1 MQEQKRLIKNT
12 GIIAIGNISTKLVS
26 FFLLPLYTSLL
37 STSEY
42 GTIDYIFSI
51 AAFCI
56 PFVSLLMD
64 ESIFRF
70 LIDTKTS
77 DEKTSVIST
86 ASMLVLAGIVVFS
99 IVGIPVMN
107 VLRYSYT
114 YYAISYVI
122 LNVIAGMLG
131 ALLRG
136 IGRTDQYALFNFLLG
151 ALQVILNV
159 IFIAVARMGIS
170 GMLIASILAQ
180 FIVSITFIIKEKI
193 WAYIKV
199 NAFNRKLAKEMIV
212 YSLPL
217 IPNKVSWTI
226 INLSDRIVLMNIL
239 GSAATGLYA
248 VSYKFPNLMDTVYGF
263 FYQAW
268 KESSARILENGQ
280 EAERNFYN
288 TIYSYLKNFMYAI
301 VLGMIAFMPLVFHL
315 LINENYYDAIFYV
328 PVLLLGTYFSNISGF
343 YGGIFTAYKD
353 TRIMGTTTVI
363 AAIINLTVN
372 LALIHWI
379 GIYAAAGSTLIAN
392 VVVYLYRKWKV
403 KKYVALQECPLKTA
417 ASLVA
422 TGIILA
428 LFYSENFICILCS
441 CIIAIA
447 YALITNKNML
457 LIVLKYIKGYGKKV

>member
-1 MQEQKRLIKNT
+1 
-12 GIIAIGNISTKLVS
+12 
-26 FFLLPLYTSLL
+26 
-37 STSEY
+37 
-42 GTIDYIFSI
+42 
-51 AAFCI
+51 
-56 PFVSLLMD
+56 
-64 ESIFRF
+64 
-70 LIDTKTS
+70 
-77 DEKTSVIST
+77 
-86 ASMLVLAGIVVFS
+86 
-99 IVGIPVMN
+99 
-107 VLRYSYT
+107 
-114 YYAISYVI
+114 
-122 LNVIAGMLG
+122 MLG

-159 IFIAVARMGIS
+159 IFIAVVRMGIS

-180 FIVSITFIIKEKI
+180 FVVSITFIIKEKI
-193 WAYIKV
+193 LAYIKV

-226 INLSDRIVLMNIL
+226 INLSDRIVLMNVL

-268 KESSARILENGQ
+268 KESSARILKNGQ

-288 TIYSYLKNFMYAI
+288 TVYSYLKNFMYAI

-372 LALIHWI
+372 LVLIHWI

-392 VVVYLYRKWKV
+392 IVVYLYRKWKV
-403 KKYVALQECPLKTA
+403 KKYVALQEYPLKTA

>member
-1 MQEQKRLIKNT
+1 
-12 GIIAIGNISTKLVS
+12 
-26 FFLLPLYTSLL
+26 
-37 STSEY
+37 
-42 GTIDYIFSI
+42 
-51 AAFCI
+51 
-56 PFVSLLMD
+56 
-64 ESIFRF
+64 
-70 LIDTKTS
+70 
-77 DEKTSVIST
+77 
-86 ASMLVLAGIVVFS
+86 
-99 IVGIPVMN
+99 
-107 VLRYSYT
+107 
-114 YYAISYVI
+114 
-122 LNVIAGMLG
+122 
-131 ALLRG
+131 
-136 IGRTDQYALFNFLLG
+136 
-151 ALQVILNV
+151 
-159 IFIAVARMGIS
+159 
-170 GMLIASILAQ
+170 
-180 FIVSITFIIKEKI
+180 
-193 WAYIKV
+193 
-199 NAFNRKLAKEMIV
+199 
-212 YSLPL
+212 
-217 IPNKVSWTI
+217 
-226 INLSDRIVLMNIL
+226 
-239 GSAATGLYA
+239 
-248 VSYKFPNLMDTVYGF
+248 
-263 FYQAW
+263 
-268 KESSARILENGQ
+268 
-280 EAERNFYN
+280 
-288 TIYSYLKNFMYAI
+288 MYAI